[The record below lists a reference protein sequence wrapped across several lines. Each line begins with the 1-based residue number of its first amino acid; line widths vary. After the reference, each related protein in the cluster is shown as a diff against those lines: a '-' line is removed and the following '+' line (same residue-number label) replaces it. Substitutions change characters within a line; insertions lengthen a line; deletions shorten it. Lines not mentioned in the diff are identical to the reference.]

1 MTYIYIQIH
10 YVYIYIY
17 TYTTDL
23 SRCCDG
29 RVVMHDDF
37 IPKAVETAF
46 VLLTLR

>member
-1 MTYIYIQIH
+1 MC
-10 YVYIYIY
+10 IYIY